1 MDVRYND
8 DLYFGSRPIFGSA
21 APQLD
26 IPEPEVV
33 ERPRERVSIRT
44 KTKTA
49 TQQGISL
56 FAVAGWVSMIVL
68 AVALLMSYIELNT
81 IANESYELKEKL
93 EVLQI
98 EETKL
103 QIEYEST
110 FRLDDIEEYATNM
123 LGMVR
128 ADNDQIKYLS
138 NRAEDQ
144 AVMMAGSNVETGISA
159 SLKSLFTTIAEY
171 FK

>member
-1 MDVRYND
+1 MDVRYNEER
-8 DLYFGSRPIFGSA
+8 YFGSRPIFGSA

-33 ERPRERVSIRT
+33 ERPRERVSVRT

-49 TQQGISL
+49 VRQGISM
-56 FAVAGWVSMIVL
+56 FAVAGWVSVIVL
-68 AVALLMSYIELNT
+68 AVSLLMSYIELNT
-81 IANESYELKEKL
+81 IANEHYELKEQL
-93 EVLQI
+93 EVLQV

-110 FRLDDIEEYATNM
+110 FRLDEVEEYATNM

-144 AVMMAGSNVETGISA
+144 AVMLAASNVETGVSA

>member
-1 MDVRYND
+1 MDARYND
-8 DLYFGSRPIFGSA
+8 ELYFGSRPIFGSA
-21 APQLD
+21 APQIEL
-26 IPEPEVV
+26 PEPEVH
-33 ERPRERVSIRT
+33 ERPQEKVSIRT

-49 TQQGISL
+49 AKQGISL
-56 FAVAGWVSMIVL
+56 FAVAGGASVIVL
-68 AVALLMSYIELNT
+68 AVALLMSYVELNT
-81 IANESYELKEKL
+81 IANESYELREEL
-93 EVLQI
+93 EALQI

-110 FRLDDIEEYATNM
+110 FRLDEVEEYATNM

-128 ADNDQIKYLS
+128 AGNDQVKYLS
-138 NRAEDQ
+138 NRAVDQ
-144 AVMMAGSNVETGISA
+144 AVILDTNGVETGISA

>member
-128 ADNDQIKYLS
+128 ADGDQIKYLS
-138 NRAEDQ
+138 NRAEDK
-144 AVMMAGSNVETGISA
+144 AVVVDTNNVETGLSA
-159 SLKSLFTTIAEY
+159 GMKSLFTTIAEY
-171 FK
+171 FR

>member
-103 QIEYEST
+103 QIEYESY
-110 FRLDDIEEYATNM
+110 FRPDDIEEYATNM

>member
-1 MDVRYND
+1 MDARYND
-8 DLYFGSRPIFGSA
+8 ELYFGSRPIFGSA
-21 APQLD
+21 APQIEL
-26 IPEPEVV
+26 PEPEVL
-33 ERPRERVSIRT
+33 ERPQEKVSIRT

-49 TQQGISL
+49 AKQGISL
-56 FAVAGWVSMIVL
+56 FAVAGWASVIVL
-68 AVALLMSYIELNT
+68 AVALLMSYVELNT
-81 IANESYELKEKL
+81 LANQSYELREEL
-93 EVLQI
+93 EALQI

-103 QIEYEST
+103 QIAYEST
-110 FRLDDIEEYATNM
+110 FRLDEVEEYATNM

-128 ADNDQIKYLS
+128 AGNDQVKYLS

-144 AVMMAGSNVETGISA
+144 AVILDTNSVETGISA

>member
-1 MDVRYND
+1 MDARYND
-8 DLYFGSRPIFGSA
+8 EMYFGSRPIFGSA
-21 APQLD
+21 APQIEL
-26 IPEPEVV
+26 PEPEVL
-33 ERPRERVSIRT
+33 ERPQEKVSIRT

-49 TQQGISL
+49 AKQGISL
-56 FAVAGWVSMIVL
+56 FAVAGWASVIVL
-68 AVALLMSYIELNT
+68 AVALLMSYVELNT
-81 IANESYELKEKL
+81 IANESYELREEL
-93 EVLQI
+93 EALQI

-110 FRLDDIEEYATNM
+110 FRLDEVEEYATNM

-128 ADNDQIKYLS
+128 AGNDQVKYLS
-138 NRAEDQ
+138 NRAVDQ
-144 AVMMAGSNVETGISA
+144 AVILDTNGVETGISA

>member
-1 MDVRYND
+1 MDARYND
-8 DLYFGSRPIFGSA
+8 EMYFGSRPIFGSA
-21 APQLD
+21 APQIEL
-26 IPEPEVV
+26 PEPEVL
-33 ERPRERVSIRT
+33 ERPQEKVSIRT

-49 TQQGISL
+49 AKQGISL
-56 FAVAGWVSMIVL
+56 FAVAGWASVIVL
-68 AVALLMSYIELNT
+68 AVALLMSYVELNA
-81 IANESYELKEKL
+81 IANESYELREEL
-93 EVLQI
+93 EALQI

-110 FRLDDIEEYATNM
+110 FRLDEVEEYATNM

-128 ADNDQIKYLS
+128 AGNDQVKYLS

-144 AVMMAGSNVETGISA
+144 AVILDTNSVETGVSA

>member
-1 MDVRYND
+1 MDARYND
-8 DLYFGSRPIFGSA
+8 ELYFGSRPIFGSA
-21 APQLD
+21 APQID
-26 IPEPEVV
+26 IPEPEVT
-33 ERPRERVSIRT
+33 ERPQEKVSIRT
-44 KTKTA
+44 KTKPA
-49 TQQGISL
+49 AKQGISL
-56 FAVAGWVSMIVL
+56 FAVAGWASVIVL
-68 AVALLMSYIELNT
+68 AVALLTSYVELNV
-81 IANESYELKEKL
+81 IANESYELREEL
-93 EVLQI
+93 ETLQI

-110 FRLDDIEEYATNM
+110 FRLDEVEEYATNM

-128 ADNDQIKYLS
+128 ADSDQVKYLD

-144 AVMMAGSNVETGISA
+144 AVILDTNSVETGISA

>member
-1 MDVRYND
+1 MDARYND
-8 DLYFGSRPIFGSA
+8 EMYFGSRPIFGSA
-21 APQLD
+21 APQID
-26 IPEPEVV
+26 IPEPEVR
-33 ERPRERVSIRT
+33 ERPQEKVSIRT

-49 TQQGISL
+49 AKQGISL
-56 FAVAGWVSMIVL
+56 FAVAGWASVIIL
-68 AVALLMSYIELNT
+68 AVALLMSYVELNT
-81 IANESYELKEKL
+81 IANESYELREEL
-93 EVLQI
+93 EALQI

-110 FRLDDIEEYATNM
+110 FRLDEVEEYATNM

-128 ADNDQIKYLS
+128 AGNNQVKYLS
-138 NRAEDQ
+138 NRAVDR
-144 AVMMAGSNVETGISA
+144 AVILDTNSVETGMSA

>member
-8 DLYFGSRPIFGSA
+8 DLYFGSRPILGSA

-26 IPEPEVV
+26 VPQPEVT
-33 ERPRERVSIRT
+33 ERPKERVSIRT
-44 KTKTA
+44 KTKA
-49 TQQGISL
+49 VSQQGISL
-56 FAVAGWVSMIVL
+56 FAVAGWACMIVL

-81 IANESYELKEKL
+81 LANQSYELREEL

-110 FRLDDIEEYATNM
+110 FRLDEVEEYATNM

-128 ADNDQIKYLS
+128 AGNDQIKYLS

-144 AVMMAGSNVETGISA
+144 AVILDTNNVETGFSA

>member
-1 MDVRYND
+1 M
-8 DLYFGSRPIFGSA
+8 
-21 APQLD
+21 
-26 IPEPEVV
+26 
-33 ERPRERVSIRT
+33 
-44 KTKTA
+44 
-49 TQQGISL
+49 
-56 FAVAGWVSMIVL
+56 FAVAGWVSVIVL
-68 AVALLMSYIELNT
+68 AVSLLMSYIELNT
-81 IANESYELKEKL
+81 IANEHYELKEQL
-93 EVLQI
+93 EVLQV

-110 FRLDDIEEYATNM
+110 FRLDEVEEYATNM

-144 AVMMAGSNVETGISA
+144 AVMLAASNVETGVSA

>member
-1 MDVRYND
+1 MDARYND
-8 DLYFGSRPIFGSA
+8 ELYFGSRPIFGSA
-21 APQLD
+21 APQIEL
-26 IPEPEVV
+26 PEPEVL
-33 ERPRERVSIRT
+33 ERPQEKVSIRT

-49 TQQGISL
+49 AKQGISL
-56 FAVAGWVSMIVL
+56 FAVAGWASVIVL
-68 AVALLMSYIELNT
+68 AVALLMSYVELNT
-81 IANESYELKEKL
+81 IANESYELREEL
-93 EVLQI
+93 ENLQI

-103 QIEYEST
+103 QIAYEST
-110 FRLDDIEEYATNM
+110 FRLDEVEEYATNM

-128 ADNDQIKYLS
+128 AGNDQVKYLS

-144 AVMMAGSNVETGISA
+144 AVMLDTNSVETGISA

>member
-1 MDVRYND
+1 MDARYND
-8 DLYFGSRPIFGSA
+8 ELYFGSRPIFGSA
-21 APQLD
+21 APQIEL
-26 IPEPEVV
+26 PEPEVL
-33 ERPRERVSIRT
+33 ERPQEKVSIRT

-49 TQQGISL
+49 AKQGISL
-56 FAVAGWVSMIVL
+56 FAVAGWASVIVL
-68 AVALLMSYIELNT
+68 AVALLMSYVELNT
-81 IANESYELKEKL
+81 IANESYELREEL
-93 EVLQI
+93 EALQI

-110 FRLDDIEEYATNM
+110 FRLDEVEEYATNM

-128 ADNDQIKYLS
+128 AGNDQVKYLS
-138 NRAEDQ
+138 NRAVDQ
-144 AVMMAGSNVETGISA
+144 AVILDTNGVETGISA

>member
-1 MDVRYND
+1 MDARYND
-8 DLYFGSRPIFGSA
+8 ELYFGSRPIFGSA
-21 APQLD
+21 APQIEL
-26 IPEPEVV
+26 PEPEVL
-33 ERPRERVSIRT
+33 ERPQEKVSIRT

-49 TQQGISL
+49 AKQGISL
-56 FAVAGWVSMIVL
+56 FAVAGWASVIVL
-68 AVALLMSYIELNT
+68 AVALLMSYVELNT
-81 IANESYELKEKL
+81 IANESYELREEL
-93 EVLQI
+93 EALQI

-110 FRLDDIEEYATNM
+110 FRLDEVEEYATNM

-128 ADNDQIKYLS
+128 AGNDQVKYLS
-138 NRAEDQ
+138 NRAVDQ
-144 AVMMAGSNVETGISA
+144 AVILDTNSVETGISA